1 MGVVAKPRATW
12 KGVDTHDHQ
21 LNQLPVTNYHIVG
34 VVDGTGPPL
43 VHLIAALNVAAI
55 QQQKNSTEE
64 E

>member
-12 KGVDTHDHQ
+12 KSVDTHDHQ
-21 LNQLPVTNYHIVG
+21 LNQLQVTNYHIVG
-34 VVDGTGPPL
+34 VVHGTGPPL

-55 QQQKNSTEE
+55 QQQKNYTEE